1 MEKFLSIPVTGEP
14 NRLVSCIGIKM
25 IKQLSATETTITYGG
40 AAAQDV
46 VTITHATVGA
56 GSEAMQDFIQNSV
69 LAALQTSWTNPAY
82 RVTPAYAVSAI
93 AIA

>member
-25 IKQLSATETTITYGG
+25 IKQASATTTTITYGG

-82 RVTPAYAVSAI
+82 RVTPAYAVSLI
-93 AIA
+93 TIG